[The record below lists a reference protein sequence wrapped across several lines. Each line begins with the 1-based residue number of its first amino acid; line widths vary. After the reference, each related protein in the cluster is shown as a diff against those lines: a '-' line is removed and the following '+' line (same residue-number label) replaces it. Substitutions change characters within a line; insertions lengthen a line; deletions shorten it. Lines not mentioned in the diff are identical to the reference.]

1 VGVDV
6 GFDDSQLELRAAV
19 RDVLERECPPSV
31 VREALS
37 DPERWRPL
45 WKTVTDLGWTGLA
58 LLDDE
63 AGFGVIELIAVL
75 EEVGAAAAPIPLLSS
90 AGFAAGVLRAA
101 GPDAGPWQQRLA
113 EGVVGA
119 LGVAAPGARG
129 FDPVLT
135 YADGRVRG
143 VVGGVADA
151 ARAEMLVLLAA
162 SANGSVVAA
171 VVPPGDG
178 VRVSTADAV
187 DPGRPVATLT
197 VDATVEAAFPIPLPA
212 ALSLP
217 MTAAAAELVGLAG
230 RSLDVAVTHART
242 REQFGKPIGAFQ
254 GMKHPLADCY
264 VAIERA
270 RGLTY
275 AAAMQLTDPDA
286 SPVDTW
292 RAALLAK
299 AAAGEAATETA
310 RLGVRVHG
318 ALGMTWEHDMHLY
331 LRRAWQ
337 SATVLGDQRT
347 LYRLAASSAVGRS

>member
-1 VGVDV
+1 VDV
-6 GFDDSQLELRAAV
+6 GFSDSQLELRSAV
-19 RDVLERECPPSV
+19 REVLERECPPSV
-31 VREALS
+31 AREALS

-63 AGFGVIELIAVL
+63 AGYGVIELIAVL

-101 GPDAGPWQQRLA
+101 GPDAAPWQERLA
-113 EGVVGA
+113 EGAVGV
-119 LGVAAPGARG
+119 LGVAAPVARG
-129 FDPVLT
+129 FDPSLS
-135 YADGRVRG
+135 YADGRVQG

-151 ARAEMLVLLAA
+151 DRAELLVLLARGPA
-162 SANGSVVAA
+162 GGAVATVVR
-171 VVPPGDG
+171 PGDG
-178 VRVSTADAV
+178 VTVTTADAV
-187 DPGRPVATLT
+187 DPGRSVATLT
-197 VDATVEAAFPIPLPA
+197 VDAPVECALPIELPA

-217 MTAAAAELVGLAG
+217 LTAAAAELVGLAG
-230 RSLDVAVTHART
+230 RALDVAVTHART

-286 SPVDTW
+286 APADTW

-299 AAAGEAATETA
+299 AAAGEAATETT
-310 RLGVRVHG
+310 RIGVRVHG

-331 LRRAWQ
+331 LRRAWG
-337 SATVLGDQRT
+337 SATTLGDQRT
-347 LYRLAASSAVGRS
+347 LYRLAAASAVGRS